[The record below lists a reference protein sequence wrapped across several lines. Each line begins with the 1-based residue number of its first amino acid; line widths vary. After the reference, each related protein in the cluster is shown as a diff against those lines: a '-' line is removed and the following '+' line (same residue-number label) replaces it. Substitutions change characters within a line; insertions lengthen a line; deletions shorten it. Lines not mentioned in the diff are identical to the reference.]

1 MIRLPHLT
9 WRQRLAVGAGCL
21 VFAAVGG
28 TELPSASATNAG
40 TSAYS
45 ACVDGHWIVTMA
57 VTSQYDGV
65 IHVVLED
72 PHSPLTHT
80 LEPFATFSV
89 SEHPDAGSKSWTW
102 RWSSPDG
109 HLTGDAVSGTLP
121 RPADCDVVPST
132 TTVAPTT
139 TAPPAPATTAPPA
152 ATSIAPVDSTVA
164 PRATVPATAA
174 VAPSTTVRLFLPTTG
189 SSSSVVVVAGVGA
202 LLVGALLLLARRRA
216 AS

>member
-1 MIRLPHLT
+1 MIRMPHLT

-40 TSAYS
+40 TSVGS

-109 HLTGDAVSGTLP
+109 HLTGDAVSGTLA
-121 RPADCDVVPST
+121 RPADCDVIPST
-132 TTVAPTT
+132 TLAPTT

-152 ATSIAPVDSTVA
+152 ATSIVPVDSTVA
-164 PRATVPATAA
+164 TPATVPATAA

-189 SSSSVVVVAGVGA
+189 SSSNVVVVAGLGA
-202 LLVGALLLLARRRA
+202 LLVGALLLLARRGGHA
-216 AS
+216 